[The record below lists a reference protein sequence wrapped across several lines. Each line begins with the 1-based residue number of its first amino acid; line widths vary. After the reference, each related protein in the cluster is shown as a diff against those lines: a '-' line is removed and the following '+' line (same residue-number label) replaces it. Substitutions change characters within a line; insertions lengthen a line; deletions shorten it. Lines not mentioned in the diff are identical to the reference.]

1 MRTPTA
7 GGVHG
12 DHQVRLSRTHWL
24 RLLSGFVAIFAL
36 FQWIGTALRSDRGQA
51 GVIVALTVVA
61 ATLTAQRWLH
71 GGTLLEAATSLGLGI
86 PRLRGLASACASCAS
101 LAIAQTAVVIA
112 SGAVV
117 TYDATT
123 IWLMAGLFAQAG
135 VAEETLFRGYL
146 FGDLRRRFPFWR
158 AWFASMIPFAAVHL
172 FLFLTMPWPVAM
184 ASVLLA
190 AATSI
195 PLSHLYEL
203 GGRTIWAPALLHF
216 TIQSVP
222 KIFIPADSARLTFPL
237 TWMAVCG
244 VLPLLVLLI
253 RVRPTR
259 RAARYPPALEIIS
272 AV

>member
-1 MRTPTA
+1 MRTRIAA
-7 GGVHG
+7 GVDGH
-12 DHQVRLSRTHWL
+12 DQVRPSRTHWL
-24 RLLSGFVAIFAL
+24 RLLSGLVAIFAV
-36 FQWIGTALRSDRGQA
+36 FQWIATALGSDRGQA

-71 GGTLLEAATSLGLGI
+71 GGTLLEAARSLGLGI
-86 PRLRGLASACASCAS
+86 PRLRGLAAACASCAS
-101 LAIAQTAVVIA
+101 LAIAQTAVVLA
-112 SGAVV
+112 SGAEV
-117 TYDATT
+117 TYDAMSV
-123 IWLMAGLFAQAG
+123 WLLPGLFAQAG
-135 VAEETLFRGYL
+135 VAEGTLFRGYL
-146 FGDLRRRFPFWR
+146 FGYVRRRFPFWR
-158 AWFASMIPFAAVHL
+158 AWFVSMIPFVAVHL

-190 AATSI
+190 ATTSI

-216 TIQSVP
+216 SIQSVP

-253 RVRPTR
+253 RVRASPR
-259 RAARYPPALEIIS
+259 
-272 AV
+272 

>member
-1 MRTPTA
+1 MFRGFGGYVTQITQSPA
-7 GGVHG
+7 GGHG
-12 DHQVRLSRTHWL
+12 DDQVRLSRTHWI
-24 RLLSGFVAIFAL
+24 RLLSGLVAIFAL
-36 FQWIGTALRSDRGQA
+36 FQWIATALGSDRGQA
-51 GVIVALTVVA
+51 GVIVALTIVS
-61 ATLTAQRWLH
+61 ATFLAQRWLN
-71 GGTLLEAATSLGLGI
+71 GGTLVEASRWLGLGL
-86 PRLRGLASACASCAS
+86 PRLRGLTAACASCAS
-101 LAIAQTAVVIA
+101 LAIAQTAFVAA
-112 SGAVV
+112 SGAEV
-117 TYDATT
+117 TFDAMSV
-123 IWLMAGLFAQAG
+123 WLLPGLFMQAG

-158 AWFASMIPFAAVHL
+158 AWFASMIPFVAVHL
-172 FLFLTMPWPVAM
+172 FLFITIPWPVAM

-190 AATSI
+190 ATTSI

-253 RVRPTR
+253 KVRPSPR
-259 RAARYPPALEIIS
+259 
-272 AV
+272 